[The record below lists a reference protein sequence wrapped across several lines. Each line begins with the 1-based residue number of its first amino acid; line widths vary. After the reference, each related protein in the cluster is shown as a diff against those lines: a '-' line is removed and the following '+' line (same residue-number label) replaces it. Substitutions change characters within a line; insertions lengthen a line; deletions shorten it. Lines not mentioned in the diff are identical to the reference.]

1 MGREKDISWFS
12 LRCPT
17 LSSSQQIALLVPE
30 VTANKLT
37 DDRQLLN
44 QQPKTGAVRSLRR
57 QRRTVI
63 ASR

>member
-1 MGREKDISWFS
+1 MGCEKYISWFS

-17 LSSSQQIALLVPE
+17 LSSSGQIALLVPE

-37 DDRQLLN
+37 DERQLLN

-57 QRRTVI
+57 LRQTVI